1 VQRKLN
7 RSLKFAG
14 FFPTMYS
21 VGNSLDQRTL
31 QSMGEQLSTLASVFP
46 PLPRA
51 TALAEAAEYGKP
63 LAMSPNK
70 HQAILNLFDEI
81 AVFLEEMS

>member
-21 VGNSLDQRTL
+21 ASNSLDQRTL
-31 QSMGEQLSTLASVFP
+31 QSMGEQLSSLASIFP
-46 PLPRA
+46 PLARA

-70 HQAILNLFDEI
+70 HQAILSLFDEI